1 MPAQLLNYQKR
12 LTFAE
17 VFEKQHNPDEMA
29 KKQNVKQ
36 TDKNLEGIEQA
47 LTRSEQFIEENQK
60 TLTYIL
66 AGILLVLLVIIG
78 GNRYYLKPL
87 NEEAAAD
94 MFYAERFF
102 EIDSFNLALNG
113 YGTYP
118 GFLNVIDDYGITKS
132 AKIARYY
139 AGICYHQLGQHGMAI
154 ELLNKFK
161 TDDLLVGAAKY
172 STMGDAYVELGELKK
187 AEASYRTGIDKF
199 ENKFSTPIMLKKLGI
214 LYEEMGEPEQALGA
228 YQTIEYNYPDTPEGR
243 EIKKYIGRVESKT
256 SL

>member
-1 MPAQLLNYQKR
+1 MLNFQKR

-17 VFEKQHNPDEMA
+17 VFGKQQNIVEMA
-29 KKQNVKQ
+29 KKSNVKQ

-47 LTRSEQFIEENQK
+47 LTRSERFIEENQK
-60 TLTYIL
+60 ILTYVL
-66 AGILLVLLVIIG
+66 GGIIVVLLIIIG

-132 AKIARYY
+132 AKVARYY
-139 AGICYHQLGQHGMAI
+139 AGICYHQLGDHETAI
-154 ELLNKFK
+154 EYLNKFK

-172 STMGDAYVELGELKK
+172 STMGDAYVELGDLKK
-187 AEASYRTGIDKF
+187 AESSYRTGIDKF
-199 ENKFSTPIMLKKLGI
+199 ENRFSTPILLKKLGI
-214 LYEEMGEPEQALGA
+214 LYEELGDLDQALEA
-228 YQTIEYNYPDTPEGR
+228 YQTIESTYPDTPEGR
-243 EIKKYIGRVESKT
+243 EILKYIGRVESKG

>member
-1 MPAQLLNYQKR
+1 MS
-12 LTFAE
+12 
-17 VFEKQHNPDEMA
+17 
-29 KKQNVKQ
+29 KKKSVKQ

-47 LTRSEQFIEENQK
+47 LTRSEQFIEDNQK
-60 TLTYIL
+60 LLTYVLGGLI
-66 AGILLVLLVIIG
+66 LVLLIIIG

-132 AKIARYY
+132 AKVANYY
-139 AGICYHQLGQHGMAI
+139 AGVCFHQLGDHETALEYLG
-154 ELLNKFK
+154 KFK
-161 TDDLLVGAAKY
+161 TDDLLVGAAKF
-172 STMGDAYVELGELKK
+172 STMGDAYVELGELEK
-187 AEASYRTGIDKF
+187 AVASYRSGIDKY
-199 ENKFSTPIMLKKLGI
+199 ENNFSSPILLKKLGI
-214 LYEEMGEPEQALGA
+214 VYEEIGDLDQALEA
-228 YQTIEYNYPDTPEGR
+228 YQTIETVYPETPEGR
-243 EIKKYIGRVESKT
+243 EIKKYIGRVESKM